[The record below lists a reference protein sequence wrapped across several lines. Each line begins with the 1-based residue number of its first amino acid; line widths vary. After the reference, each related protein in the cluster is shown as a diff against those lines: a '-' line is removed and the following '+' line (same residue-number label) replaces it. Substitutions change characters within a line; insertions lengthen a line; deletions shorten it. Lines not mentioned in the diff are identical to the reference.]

1 MSRSVK
7 GVREVLQHSKSGQQ
21 IPNDDEKYNFVK
33 DKSQSSQKNV
43 SELIAKIE
51 SLEYDI
57 VMLTDN
63 LTAVQRNYDNVSRLL
78 RQEREKDNNRDKM
91 TSKRNDELEMMVN
104 IESTRARVVVG
115 WLGHD
120 RTPES
125 DGAW

>member
-115 WLGHD
+115 
-120 RTPES
+120 
-125 DGAW
+125 